1 MGQLTGDTAAK
12 SERWSISTICS
23 RAPRASWM
31 IRVLDR
37 IDEIVGPSAD
47 VGPLSAAYNPPAIAQ
62 ANLRRRPPAERAAA

>member
-1 MGQLTGDTAAK
+1 
-12 SERWSISTICS
+12 
-23 RAPRASWM
+23 M

-37 IDEIVGPSAD
+37 IDEIVAPSAD